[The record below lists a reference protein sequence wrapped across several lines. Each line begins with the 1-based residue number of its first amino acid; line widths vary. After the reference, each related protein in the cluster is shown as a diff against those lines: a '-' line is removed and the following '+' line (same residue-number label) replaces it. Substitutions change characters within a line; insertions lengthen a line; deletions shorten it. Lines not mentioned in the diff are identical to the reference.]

1 MAQAVTD
8 LFPGAKYAIGPAI
21 EDGFYYDFALP
32 GGAHFSD
39 DDLGRIEARMRE
51 IVAEDQPFVRE
62 ELSREEGLARFADQ
76 PFKVEIIEGVDP
88 AEGAEGS
95 AVSVYRTCQLGGW
108 ADLCRG
114 PHVPDHQAPGLVQA
128 DEGGR
133 RLLAGRRAPR
143 PAPAHLRHRLGVRQG
158 PGRAPP
164 PAGGGRAPRPPQARR
179 RARPVPLPAR
189 DRRRPA
195 RLPPQGR
202 PHPQAD
208 GGLLPG
214 RARGRRLRLRLHAP
228 PVEVDP
234 VRDLGPPRLVRR
246 RHVPPHGDG
255 GGHLLPEA
263 HELPHAHPHLQ
274 VAGPVLPGAA
284 AAAVRA
290 GDGVPLRA
298 LGRAPRP
305 HPGAGHHPGRLPHLR
320 RPRPAG
326 RRADLAAGL
335 RAAHPGAPSG

>member
-1 MAQAVTD
+1 
-8 LFPGAKYAIGPAI
+8 
-21 EDGFYYDFALP
+21 
-32 GGAHFSD
+32 
-39 DDLGRIEARMRE
+39 MRE

-95 AVSVYRTCQLGGW
+95 AVSVYRNNGW

-114 PHVPDHQAPGLVQA
+114 PHVPSTTAAGLVQA
-128 DEGGR
+128 HAGLG

-164 PAGGGRAPRPPQARR
+164 PAGGGRAPRPPQAGR

-214 RARGRRLRLRLHAP
+214 RARDGRLRLRLHPP

-234 VRDLGPPRLVRR
+234 LRDLGPPRVVRR
-246 RHVPPHGDG
+246 RHVPAHGDG
-255 GGHLLPEA
+255 GRHLLPEA

-274 VAGPVLPGAA
+274 VAGPVRTGSCRCGCSSWARCTASSARACSTASPGCGAS
-284 AAAVRA
+284 
-290 GDGVPLRA
+290 
-298 LGRAPRP
+298 PRTTP
-305 HPGAGHHPGRLPHLR
+305 TSSSPPTSW
-320 RPRPAG
+320 PA
-326 RRADLAAGL
+326 
-335 RAAHPGAPSG
+335 S